1 MANKTISE
9 LTNAALPLAGT
20 DKTIVSRDGVTLN
33 DVLLSDLKSYIG
45 TSGFVSTA
53 FSTTLSFDGVNKE
66 MIQQAVTG
74 ALAFISSGSTLGT
87 QINMCL
93 VANGTNV
100 PTFATNFKEATGSSG
115 YDNTANVKNYFQ
127 FIYSNNRVLYS
138 TFQEVGDT
146 GVVETLP
153 VNTVAPVLSAVT
165 VGGALSCTNGTWTGN
180 PTPTYT
186 QQFKLDGV
194 NIASNYTVVSGDVG
208 KVVTCVVTAT
218 NTVGA
223 VNATSN
229 SQTVAASATAPAQ
242 VTGLTLGTPTSTTQP
257 LTWTAPSNGGSAITD
272 YLVEYK
278 ATSSGTWLTF
288 SDGTSTTAS
297 ATVTGLTASTSYDYR
312 VSAINAIGTGT
323 ASATGTGSTTSAAAP
338 LLLLHMDGT
347 NGSTTFT
354 DSSTFGRTVTPN
366 GGADIT
372 TAESVFGGASAN
384 LVASGRYLE
393 LGTQS
398 DFNFTSNVFT
408 IEFWT
413 KQTSTATNARFVTTG
428 LGSTTTGSF
437 IIGNFTA
444 GFGVV
449 SANNHHFTVTTAE
462 FTPIA
467 TMVGVW
473 THIRVVANGT
483 TISLYR
489 DGVRVGNS
497 ATLTGQPIN
506 INAGNFTHI
515 GREIAGTGVSCQAY
529 IDEFAI
535 WNVALNTGNFTPP
548 VAPY

>member
-53 FSTTLSFDGVNKE
+53 FSTTLAFDGVNKE

-146 GVVETLP
+146 GVAETLP

-218 NTVGA
+218 NSQGV

-229 SQTVAASATAPAQ
+229 SQTVAASAGDA
-242 VTGLTLGTPTSTTQP
+242 
-257 LTWTAPSNGGSAITD
+257 D
-272 YLVEYK
+272 YANVKLL
-278 ATSSGTWLTF
+278 AHF
-288 SDGTSTTAS
+288 DGA
-297 ATVTGLTASTSYDYR
+297 D
-312 VSAINAIGTGT
+312 N
-323 ASATGTGSTTSAAAP
+323 
-338 LLLLHMDGT
+338 
-347 NGSTTFT
+347 STTFT
-354 DSSTFGRTVTPN
+354 DNSSSPRTLTAVGN
-366 GGADIT
+366 AKIST
-372 TAESVFGGASAN
+372 TQSKFGGASGLFDGTGDSVTIVGNQFHPTNGDFTVEAWIYMN
-384 LVASGRYLE
+384 SLKTQSIVSGASTPNGDLNFVIKASGFVFYATGE
-393 LGTQS
+393 VGAS
-398 DFNFTSNVFT
+398 DFAQTWSTGTWYHVAVTKSGTTLRGFVDGVLVGTRTESNT
-408 IEFWT
+408 Y
-413 KQTSTATNARFVTTG
+413 NN
-428 LGSTTTGSF
+428 TTTLYIGARSGSAWDF
-437 IIGNFTA
+437 
-444 GFGVV
+444 
-449 SANNHHFTVTTAE
+449 
-462 FTPIA
+462 
-467 TMVGVW
+467 
-473 THIRVVANGT
+473 
-483 TISLYR
+483 
-489 DGVRVGNS
+489 DG
-497 ATLTGQPIN
+497 
-506 INAGNFTHI
+506 
-515 GREIAGTGVSCQAY
+515 Y
-529 IDEFAI
+529 IDDLRMTQG
-535 WNVALNTGNFTPP
+535 VARYTANFSVPTAAFPNS
-548 VAPY
+548 